1 MPPQSEKTGEKE
13 AFIEEMG
20 LLMAGLG
27 LPRMAGRVFGAL
39 LLADPPE
46 MTAEELAE
54 TLRASRGSIS
64 AATRMLERAGIIDR
78 VRRPGERRDRYRNRP
93 DAWNETLKARF
104 TVIGVFKA
112 MAEKGLGLLDT
123 DDLEV
128 RRGLVEM
135 RDYFAH
141 WERELPEILARWER
155 ELGDRDE

>member
-1 MPPQSEKTGEKE
+1 LSPKRADDRA

-64 AATRMLERAGIIDR
+64 GATRLLERAGIIDR
-78 VRRPGERRDRYRNRP
+78 VRKPGERRDRYRNRP
-93 DAWNETLKARF
+93 DAWNQTLKTRL
-104 TVIGVFKA
+104 TVIGTFRA
-112 MAEKGLGLLDT
+112 MAEKGLALLDT
-123 DDLEV
+123 DDPEV

-141 WERELPEILARWER
+141 WERELPALLRRWDELARE
-155 ELGDRDE
+155 D

>member
-1 MPPQSEKTGEKE
+1 MAPKMADDKA

-46 MTAEELAE
+46 MSAEELAGA
-54 TLRASRGSIS
+54 LRASRGSIS

-93 DAWNETLKARF
+93 NAWNETLKTRLAI
-104 TVIGVFKA
+104 IGTFKA
-112 MAEKGLGLLDT
+112 MAERGLALLET
-123 DDLEV
+123 DDPEV

-141 WERELPEILARWER
+141 WERELPALLQRWDASARE
-155 ELGDRDE
+155 D